1 LLGQLDSIGE
11 RRMIR
16 KVALAALFL
25 VLAPIA
31 ALAADFNGKWTA
43 QFDTQVG
50 QQKYTYEFHVDG
62 TKLTG
67 KAINE
72 QFGSTDIQDGKI
84 DGDNITFTEALNF
97 NGNAIT
103 ITYTGK
109 IDGDEI
115 KFTRKVGDF
124 ATEQVVAKRAK

>member
-1 LLGQLDSIGE
+1 
-11 RRMIR
+11 M
-16 KVALAALFL
+16 
-25 VLAPIA
+25 
-31 ALAADFNGKWTA
+31 
-43 QFDTQVG
+43 
-50 QQKYTYEFHVDG
+50 

-72 QFGSTDIQDGKI
+72 QFGPTDIQDGKI
-84 DGDNITFTEALNF
+84 DGDNITFVEALNF
-97 NGNAIT
+97 NGNEIK

-124 ATEQVVAKRAK
+124 ATEEIVAKRAK

>member
-1 LLGQLDSIGE
+1 
-11 RRMIR
+11 MMR
-16 KVALAALFL
+16 KIALAVLFL
-25 VLAPIA
+25 GFSSLVAF
-31 ALAADFNGKWTA
+31 AADFNGKWTA

-62 TKLTG
+62 AKLTG

-72 QFGSTDIQDGKI
+72 QFGATDIQDGKI

-97 NGNAIT
+97 NGNELK

-124 ATEQVVAKRAK
+124 ATEEIVAKRVK

>member
-1 LLGQLDSIGE
+1 
-11 RRMIR
+11 MMR
-16 KVALAALFL
+16 KIALAVLFL
-25 VLAPIA
+25 GFSSLIA
-31 ALAADFNGKWTA
+31 FGADFNGKWTA

-50 QQKYTYEFHVDG
+50 QQNYTYEFHVEG
-62 TKLTG
+62 AKLTG

-84 DGDNITFTEALNF
+84 EGDNITFTELLNF
-97 NGNAIT
+97 NGNELK

-124 ATEQVVAKRAK
+124 ATEEIVAKRVK